1 MNTTPKKQTVKT
13 AEKRVIKTE
22 ISTLT
27 RARRKLASD
36 FRKERKT
43 LASTLRKIAIRHR
56 QLDKSETTETASID
70 RRIAILRARL

>member
-1 MNTTPKKQTVKT
+1 MSTPKKHTVKT
-13 AEKRVIKTE
+13 AEKRVIKSE
-22 ISTLT
+22 ISTLN

-43 LASTLRKIAIRHR
+43 LESSLRKIAIRQR
-56 QLDKSETTETASID
+56 QLDKSEATESASID

>member
-1 MNTTPKKQTVKT
+1 MSTPKKQTVKA
-13 AEKRVIKTE
+13 AEKRVIKSE

-27 RARRKLASD
+27 RARRKLSSD

-43 LASTLRKIAIRHR
+43 LDSTLRKIAIRQR